1 MNTEQKRVSLF
12 LLGCIPM
19 RLLLVYLAY
28 RQTYMPYF
36 AMIALLISI
45 GFMSIYL
52 FGLRPTGRETFGQ
65 PIWWNDLRPVHAA
78 LYAVFAYCA
87 IHPVYAKHAWLVLFT
102 DVIIGLIA
110 FLNHHNTV

>member
-1 MNTEQKRVSLF
+1 MNTSQKRMMLF

-28 RQTYMPYF
+28 HQIYMPYF
-36 AMIALLISI
+36 ALIALFISI

-65 PIWWNDLRPVHAA
+65 PIWWNDLRPVHATMFA
-78 LYAVFAYCA
+78 IFAYCA

-110 FLNHHNTV
+110 FLGNRLN

>member
-1 MNTEQKRVSLF
+1 MNTAQKRMLLF

-19 RLLLVYLAY
+19 RLLFAYVSYRQICMPYLAV
-28 RQTYMPYF
+28 
-36 AMIALLISI
+36 IALFISI

-52 FGLRPTGRETFGQ
+52 FGLRPTGAETFGQ
-65 PIWWNDLRPVHAA
+65 PIWWNDLRPVHAV

-87 IHPVYAKHAWLVLFT
+87 IHPNYAKHAWLVLFT

-110 FLNHHNTV
+110 FLLNRL